1 VQVLRTTTCAR
12 HGHPEFRIA
21 YDPAVV
27 VIADDVKWFLGWL
40 EESVGGGARYA
51 AGQTCQIGWAIT
63 QVRHDGDDL
72 SIWEPDMRDLPIA
85 WSESVSYTL
94 AHLRIQKDVVES
106 VLDPDELS
114 FPSMLES
121 AVICDRLGQG
131 EDLVME
137 RVEPAGADSGWFFG
151 CREDGHDHND
161 AAELQRVSLYEAVI
175 RHAPQIIPYLALPPG
190 ILVGVGPGGPTLFH
204 QGEPLHPRPGSYLAK
219 RHAGE

>member
-1 VQVLRTTTCAR
+1 VKVLRTTTCAL

-27 VIADDVKWFLGWL
+27 IADDVKWLLGWL
-40 EESVGGGARYA
+40 EGSVAGGARYA

-72 SIWEPDMRDLPIA
+72 TICEPDMRHLPIA
-85 WSESVSYTL
+85 WSESVSCTL
-94 AHLRIQKDVVES
+94 VHLRAQKDVVES
-106 VLDPDELS
+106 VLGPGDLS
-114 FPSMLES
+114 FPSMRES
-121 AVICDRLGQG
+121 AVICNRVGRG

-151 CREDGHDHND
+151 CREVGHDHND
-161 AAELQRVSLYEAVI
+161 AAELRRVSLYEAVVG
-175 RHAPQIIPYLALPPG
+175 HAPQTVPYLALPPG
-190 ILVGVGPGGPTLFH
+190 ILVGVGPGAPAMFH
-204 QGEPLHPRPGSYLAK
+204 QGEPLYPRPRSYLAR